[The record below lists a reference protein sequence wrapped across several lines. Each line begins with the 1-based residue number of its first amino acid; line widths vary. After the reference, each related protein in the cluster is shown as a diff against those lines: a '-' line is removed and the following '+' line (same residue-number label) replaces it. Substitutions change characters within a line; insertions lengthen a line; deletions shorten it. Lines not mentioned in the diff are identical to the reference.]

1 MALET
6 KKITV
11 PAKRSK
17 HESTAEAMT
26 DNDPVLIAATTL
38 TINKKTLT
46 MKERWLVQSITRCFE
61 IEGFSLI
68 LDQPCWKKSPAV
80 VLHVVDEGSDKIVL

>member
-46 MKERWLVQSITRCFE
+46 MKEREMARPIH
-61 IEGFSLI
+61 
-68 LDQPCWKKSPAV
+68 KS
-80 VLHVVDEGSDKIVL
+80 SF